1 MYDSTSIS
9 PFHLRTSIESVRRNP
24 ANYLGDL
31 NSPDLT
37 TRLAFTSLF
46 CYDSQ
51 DKCCSIVRI
60 CVSENKII
68 VRYNVGMSLEV
79 SSDTDGAL
87 IAEICLTVG
96 TEDSSKPFSDEPIL
110 FDFGLA
116 ALNAVC
122 SRMFVKV
129 CSEERSAEFLFEKG
143 KLINVPIVMSS
154 ECEDHTEFV
163 IELDAS
169 ILPNTTFDYAKIV
182 QEASRFIKMTGIPI
196 RVEQMM

>member
-1 MYDSTSIS
+1 M
-9 PFHLRTSIESVRRNP
+9 
-24 ANYLGDL
+24 
-31 NSPDLT
+31 
-37 TRLAFTSLF
+37 
-46 CYDSQ
+46 
-51 DKCCSIVRI
+51 
-60 CVSENKII
+60 SENKII

-96 TEDSSKPFSDEPIL
+96 TEDSSKPFSDEPVL

-129 CSEERSAEFLFEKG
+129 CSEESGAEFLFEKG
-143 KLINVPIVMSS
+143 KLINAPIVMSS